1 MKPVNAT
8 PKIHPAS
15 RELLPDD
22 PMEMTG
28 FQVPGD
34 PDLMLRILVEE
45 YARAGWGTDSLME
58 LARDPNYRAFHGFL
72 RMMGENTLLT
82 RIREIMARCG
92 TIRVSVREEL
102 PCEGQSVQIE
112 LPQQ

>member
-34 PDLMLRILVEE
+34 SDLMLRILVEE

-72 RMMGENTLLT
+72 RTMGENALLA

-92 TIRVSVREEL
+92 TMRVSVREKV
-102 PCEGQSVQIE
+102 PWKCPYIQVE